1 MVDIESSDRELEH
14 MLVKSL
20 FCTGTANLVY
30 AMVNDKEILL
40 QRANLWLSSE
50 LHMCYKM
57 CPPYI
62 YHTRE
67 RGTKGGKKRRQTDR
81 QTEIK

>member
-1 MVDIESSDRELEH
+1 MSLEIETRECLE
-14 MLVKSL
+14 V
-20 FCTGTANLVY
+20 CRTANLVY

-81 QTEIK
+81 QTDRD